1 MKKPLFKQYNAGEI
15 LLFPSRLDE
24 NISETHLVRIVSQ
37 TVDKLDLTFLFSTYI
52 GGGTTAYHPRMLL
65 KVLLYAYCLK
75 IYTGRK
81 IANALRSDITFMWL
95 SGKQLPDFRT
105 INKFRSGHLK
115 DSINTVFKSLLLLMF
130 EEGYIHLNEYYCDG
144 TTIQADAN
152 KHKVIWKKNAT
163 RFRESIEE
171 RIDVTLSEIDKLNKE
186 EDAQYGDNDL
196 EICGKQDPSRKDRIQ
211 ESIDKLNIII
221 NKAKDTNPSR
231 VRKASHLQEE
241 LEKDILR
248 KKAYEEQERVCGGR
262 GGYSKTDPAAT
273 PMRTKECQEDLRP
286 AYNEIIGSDNQY
298 ITGVSVHQ
306 NSNDG
311 TCFKEHMK
319 QVLPTLP
326 GKVTKVVADAIFG
339 TEENYEFLEKEKIE
353 SLLKYPSYD
362 KEQTKQFKEDLFHKD
377 NMIYDAVN
385 DSFQCPNKK
394 QLIYTGDSTVTNK
407 NSFVS
412 TLRNYECQDCSGCP
426 LAEQCGSNRKEG
438 NNRTIQVNR
447 NLEKHKQKTREK
459 LQTDTGKKLMKNR
472 SHDVETCFGDIKQNM
487 LFRRAHLRGL
497 EKVKAECTVI
507 AMAHNLR
514 KMQINICLK
523 AS

>member
-1 MKKPLFKQYNAGEI
+1 MKNPLFKQYDEGEI

-24 NISETHLVRIVSQ
+24 NISDTHLVRIISQ
-37 TVDKLDLTFLFSTYI
+37 SVNRLDLSFLLSTYV

-95 SGKQLPDFRT
+95 SGKQFPDFRT

-115 DSINTVFKSLLLLMF
+115 EGINTIFRSLLLLMF

-163 RFRESIEE
+163 RFREAIEE
-171 RIDVTLSEIDKLNKE
+171 RINVTLSEIDKLNE
-186 EDAQYGDNDL
+186 EEEVQYGDNDL
-196 EICGKQDPSRKDRIQ
+196 ETYGKHDPYRNDRIQ
-211 ESIDKLNIII
+211 ESVDKLNIII
-221 NKAKDTNPSR
+221 NKTKKTNPAKS
-231 VRKASHLQEE
+231 RKASRLQEE
-241 LEKDILR
+241 LEKDTLR
-248 KKAYEEQERVCGGR
+248 KKVYQEQEQACSGR
-262 GGYSKTDPAAT
+262 SGYSKTDPAAT
-273 PMRTKECQEDLRP
+273 PMRTKECQNDLRP
-286 AYNEIIGSDNQY
+286 AYNGMIGSENQY

-311 TCFKEHMK
+311 TCFKKHME

-326 GKVTKVVADAIFG
+326 GKVTQVIADAIFG
-339 TEENYEFLEKEKIE
+339 TEENYEFLETEKIE

-362 KEQTKQFKEDLFHKD
+362 KEQTKQFKENLFHKD

-385 DSFQCPNKK
+385 DTFQCPNKK
-394 QLIYTGDSTVTNK
+394 LLIYTGDSDVPNK
-407 NSFVS
+407 NGFVS
-412 TLRNYECQDCSGCP
+412 TLRNYECQDCSGCAM
-426 LAEQCGSNRKEG
+426 AEQCGSNRRDG

-447 NLEKHKQKTREK
+447 SLEKHKQKTRERI
-459 LQTDTGKKLMKNR
+459 QTDTGKKLMKNR
-472 SHDVETCFGDIKQNM
+472 SHEVETCFGDIKQNM
-487 LFRRAHLRGL
+487 MFRRVHLRGL
-497 EKVKAECTVI
+497 EKVQTECMII

-514 KMQINICLK
+514 KMQINICSK